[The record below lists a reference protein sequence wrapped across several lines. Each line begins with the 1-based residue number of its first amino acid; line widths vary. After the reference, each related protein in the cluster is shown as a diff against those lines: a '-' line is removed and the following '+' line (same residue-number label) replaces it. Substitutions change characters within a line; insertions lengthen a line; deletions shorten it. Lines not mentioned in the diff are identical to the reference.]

1 MRKMILHHAVKSLC
15 CSPSATRQPNVSSGY
30 VLQKEEC
37 NKHCLLTLAL
47 GLPLKTLAVE
57 G

>member
-1 MRKMILHHAVKSLC
+1 MRKTILHHAVKSLC